1 MVSLLLFI
9 VAATASADEPDGG
22 TTATT
27 SGADAQAE
35 DVGTLCPATAAG
47 LMKSVEATF
56 AAWEETNKDAYLAGR
71 DRVFTQLDCMTEL
84 LTPTLAADV
93 HAVMALDAYMTRR
106 PDDMN
111 AALRAYAATRSDLP
125 LADRLKLPPP
135 LAVAA
140 ADAVAQV
147 AQPEEPLPES
157 VSFWVDGT
165 PATAW
170 ASTRPSILQA
180 TAADASSRVWT
191 ERVPLGG
198 PLPQHPAW
206 TSKEALL
213 AKARAKR
220 RNTIWWTSTGAG
232 ALASAGLWW
241 AALSARSEFNGY
253 ADTVAASGPLAD
265 SRRTEVEA
273 TAQRANQLGVAA
285 QILSGT
291 TLGLGVIAFTRS
303 F

>member
-1 MVSLLLFI
+1 M
-9 VAATASADEPDGG
+9 
-22 TTATT
+22 
-27 SGADAQAE
+27 
-35 DVGTLCPATAAG
+35 
-47 LMKSVEATF
+47 TF
-56 AAWEETNKDAYLAGR
+56 AAWEKTDKAAYLAGR
-71 DRVFTQLDCMTEL
+71 DRIFTQLDCISEL
-84 LTPTLAADV
+84 LTPMLAADV

-106 PDDMN
+106 PDDMA
-111 AALRAYAATRSDLP
+111 AALRAYAAIRPDLP
-125 LADRLKLPPP
+125 LAERLKMPPP

-140 ADAVAQV
+140 ADAVARV

-170 ASTRPSILQA
+170 APTRPSILQA
-180 TAADASSRVWT
+180 TAADASNRIWT

-213 AKARAKR
+213 AKTKAKR

-232 ALASAGLWW
+232 ALASGGLWW
-241 AALSARSEFNGY
+241 AALSARAEFNGY
-253 ADTVAASGPLAD
+253 ADTVAANGPLAD
-265 SRRTEVEA
+265 NRRTEVEA
-273 TAQRANQLGVAA
+273 TAQQANRLGIAA